1 MLPTKENLE
10 GVEVIV
16 KYATN
21 PKDLLGIV
29 YGEIDYYF
37 FLRSA
42 RLFM

>member
-16 KYATN
+16 KYATY

-29 YGEIDYYF
+29 YGEIDYSF
-37 FLRSA
+37 FLHSA